1 SAHNKF
7 GTASIRQ
14 VAHAI
19 ATKLSP
25 NHELIRQLYWR
36 DFFLYLL
43 FHYPTMLTNSARPQY
58 ETKTWNTNKKLFE
71 AWCQGRTGI
80 PIIDAGIR
88 ELNQTGYIH
97 NRVRMLTASFLV
109 KNLGIDWRKGA
120 QYFAQKLVDYD
131 PAVNAGNWQWI
142 SSTGY
147 DAQPYFRV
155 FNPWI
160 QQKKFDRECRY
171 IKQWIPE
178 LSSFTPAQIHN
189 PKTNYAD
196 TYPSPLVDTTA
207 QAKEYIA
214 LIKFRLQKYSD

>member
-1 SAHNKF
+1 
-7 GTASIRQ
+7 
-14 VAHAI
+14 
-19 ATKLSP
+19 
-25 NHELIRQLYWR
+25 
-36 DFFLYLL
+36 
-43 FHYPTMLTNSARPQY
+43 MLTKSARPQY
-58 ETKTWNTNKKLFE
+58 ETKPWNTNKKLFE
-71 AWCQGRTGI
+71 AWCEGHTGI
-80 PIIDAGIR
+80 PIIDAGMR
-88 ELNQTGYIH
+88 ELNQTGYMH

-131 PAVNAGNWQWI
+131 PAVNAGNWQWV

-160 QQKKFDRECRY
+160 QQKKFDPECRY
-171 IKQWIPE
+171 IKQWITE